1 MAKKKFG
8 LGMAA
13 VMFLAV
19 GLVLAGCGASEE
31 GDGYR
36 IYFKVDNNTSQGI
49 TKVEFI
55 NGDTANDDVLTSH
68 SVTLAKGDRSME
80 YRVWGFDIE
89 YGSSTRRF
97 GVKVTFEDGDTLF
110 NWGSAGHESKVLVSV
125 SSYYY
130 MSFSNGN
137 W

>member
-1 MAKKKFG
+1 MKNLRKM
-8 LGMAA
+8 LGVIAIG
-13 VMFLAV
+13 VVIAV
-19 GLVLAGCGASEE
+19 GLAGCGEAKE

-55 NGDTANDDVLTSH
+55 NGNTANDDVLTSH

-110 NWGSAGHESKVLVSV
+110 GTSFAGHESKILVSV
-125 SSYYY
+125 SYY
-130 MSFSNGN
+130 MGFSNGN